1 MHNTQLKA
9 DVLVVG
15 GGAAGIA
22 AAIAAARNGSSVILI
37 EKNAQFGGKATSAV
51 VGTICGAHYRSSNL
65 ESKYVTNGFAR
76 EFCEAVSRKGKT
88 TTIHHYQGNLHF
100 LPYKPFPFAL
110 VADELLKAESNIRIF
125 HHAVITEVATENSK
139 ISSVTFLN
147 YREETTITPKKVI
160 DCTGESTVSILAGIP
175 TSTQEYYQASAMV
188 FTLENIKPSTPVQ
201 LSLNIIRALKKAIL
215 EDKLPPELD
224 KVSLV
229 PGSLTEGSLMLKIA
243 LPYLIDNSPNNKTEV
258 EQLGRQAVQQVFDC
272 ITERVSF
279 FKDSHL
285 GLVAPEVGTR
295 TGQLSEGIETLTKK
309 EVLECAKHE
318 NGIAKG
324 SWPIEIWLPG
334 KNVAL
339 QFFDEDAYYEI
350 PAGCL
355 ASKHLENLY
364 FAGRIISADQEAI
377 ASARVI
383 GTCLSTG
390 FAAGTLAA
398 FSAKGKPTTEAIN
411 YIREKQVYR

>member
-1 MHNTQLKA
+1 MHSTKIEA

-22 AAIAAARNGSSVILI
+22 AAIAAARNGNSVVLI

-51 VGTICGAHYRSSNL
+51 VGTICGAHYRSSNPK
-65 ESKYVTNGFAR
+65 SSYVTTGFAS
-76 EFCEAVSRKGKT
+76 EFCEAVSEKGKT
-88 TTIHHYQGNLHF
+88 KAIHHYQGNLHF
-100 LPYKPFPFAL
+100 LPYKPFSFSL
-110 VADELLKAESNIRIF
+110 VADELLKAEPNIRIF
-125 HHAVITEVATENSK
+125 HHAVITDVKVDAAR
-139 ISSVTFLN
+139 ISSVSFLN
-147 YREETTITPKKVI
+147 YREETIIIPKQLI

-175 TSTQEYYQASAMV
+175 TTAQEYYQASAIV
-188 FTLENIKPSTPVQ
+188 FSLENIKPSNPIQ

-215 EDKLPPELD
+215 EGKLPPELD

-229 PGSLTEGSLMLKIA
+229 PGSLTEGSVMLKIA
-243 LPYLIDNSPNNKTEV
+243 LPYIIDNSPNNKTEV
-258 EQLGRQAVQQVFDC
+258 EQLGRQAVQQVFNC
-272 ITERVSF
+272 ITKRVSF
-279 FKDSHL
+279 LHNAHL
-285 GLVAPEVGTR
+285 GMVAPEVGTR
-295 TGQLSEGIETLTKK
+295 TGQLSEGVQTLSK
-309 EVLECAKHE
+309 EDVLNCVKYP

-324 SWPIEIWLPG
+324 SWPIEIWMPG
-334 KNVAL
+334 KNAAL
-339 QFFDEDAYYEI
+339 QFFDEDAHYEI

-355 ASKHLENLY
+355 VSKHLENLY

-398 FSAKGKPTTEAIN
+398 FSAAGKPTTAAIN
-411 YIREKQVYR
+411 NIREKQVYC